1 MTTNQAVPPG
11 RRSLMARLHLRERI
25 RDRDQATYGIL
36 FIGALVYPMASLFVS
51 GGSTAYIAQ
60 AAHAGTWVL
69 LAIGLNVVVGFA
81 GLLDLGYAAFFAIG
95 AYTYAFFA
103 STQLGSSPLQHSFHM
118 PFWVMMFIG
127 LLVAA
132 AAGATLGFPTLRL
145 RGDYLAIVTLGFGE
159 IVPQLSYNL
168 PQWTGGI
175 NAIGGIDQPWLP
187 AWITGPWAGA
197 NSISIFQN
205 STCRNPLSQ
214 NQFIPCFS
222 FAFDPIAF
230 YVLIVILIIA
240 AVILVTNLYRSRLG
254 RAWMAIRED
263 EVAAAAMG
271 INTVTTKLLAF
282 AIGASFSGFAGAYY
296 GAIFDLVSPDDFLFI
311 ASITV
316 LVMVV
321 LGGMGNISGV
331 IVGALV
337 IYFVLYTLLPQ
348 LGSTAESLA
357 NTFGLGSL
365 TARNGDWPGIY
376 SEVQYSQFLIF
387 GLILVSIMLLRP
399 QGLLPS
405 RVREQ
410 ELKHAAVQEDEA
422 AVEATHA

>member
-1 MTTNQAVPPG
+1 MTEPTALR

-25 RDRDQATYGIL
+25 RDRDQAIYGIL
-36 FIGALVYPMASLFVS
+36 FLGALVFPITTLFIT
-51 GGSTAYIAQ
+51 GGSTAYISQ

-95 AYTYAFFA
+95 AYTYALFA
-103 STQLGSSPLQHSFHM
+103 SSQLGTSPLHHNFHL
-118 PFWVMMFIG
+118 PFFLMLIIG
-127 LLVAA
+127 MLVAA
-132 AAGATLGFPTLRL
+132 SFGALLGFPTLRL

-159 IVPQLSYNL
+159 IVPVLSYNL

-187 AWITGPWAGA
+187 AWVTGPWAGA
-197 NSISIFQN
+197 NSVSIIQDA
-205 STCRNPLSQ
+205 TCRNPLAQ
-214 NQFIPCFS
+214 TQFIPCFS
-222 FAFDPIAF
+222 FGFDPVAY
-230 YVLIVILIIA
+230 YVLIVILIIG
-240 AVILVTNLYRSRLG
+240 AVILVSNLYRSRLG

-296 GAIFDLVSPDDFLFI
+296 GASFDLVSPDDFLFVV
-311 ASITV
+311 SITV

-337 IYFVLYTLLPQ
+337 IYFILNTLLPS
-348 LGSTAESLA
+348 LASNAESIA
-357 NTFGLGSL
+357 N
-365 TARNGDWPGIY
+365 
-376 SEVQYSQFLIF
+376 
-387 GLILVSIMLLRP
+387 LVLIMLLRP
-399 QGLLPS
+399 QGLFPS

-410 ELKHAAVQEDEA
+410 ELKHAGVLDEETV
-422 AVEATHA
+422 VEQAHAT

>member
-1 MTTNQAVPPG
+1 VRQ
-11 RRSLMARLHLRERI
+11 RI
-25 RDRDQATYGIL
+25 RDRDAVIYGVL
-36 FIGALVYPMASLFVS
+36 LLGALTFPEVVWYVT
-51 GGSTAYIAQ
+51 GSNALIAQ
-60 AAHAGTWVL
+60 AGHAGTYVL

-95 AYTYAFFA
+95 AYTYALFA
-103 STQLGSSPLQHSFHM
+103 STQLGSSPLHQSFHI
-118 PFWVMMFIG
+118 PFWLMIFVG
-127 LLVAA
+127 LMVAA
-132 AAGATLGFPTLRL
+132 AAGAILGFPTLRL

-175 NAIGGIDQPWLP
+175 NAIGTIDRPSLP

-197 NSISIFQN
+197 NNIAIIQPDFCRQLGN
-205 STCRNPLSQ
+205 STK
-214 NQFIPCFS
+214 FAPCFS
-222 FAFDPIAF
+222 FNFDPTAF
-230 YVLIVILIIA
+230 YVLIVITIIV
-240 AVILVTNLYRSRLG
+240 AVILVSNLYRSRLG

-296 GAIFDLVSPDDFLFI
+296 GASFGLVSPDDFLFVV
-311 ASITV
+311 SITV

-321 LGGMGNISGV
+321 LGGMGNITGV

-337 IYFVLYTLLPQ
+337 IYFVLNSFLPA
-348 LGSTAESLA
+348 LPPAIESLT
-357 NTFGLGSL
+357 NSVGLSSWNVQ
-365 TARNGDWPGIY
+365 NGDWPGLAG
-376 SEVQYSQFLIF
+376 EVGRLNFLIY
-387 GLILVSIMLLRP
+387 GLILVLMMLLRP
-399 QGLLPS
+399 QGIFPS

-422 AVEATHA
+422 AVEAAHAE